1 MHTNGV
7 TEVWTHFSVN
17 KHLREL
23 ILNCFSLTNQPTN
36 CTMADST
43 GFKFAMPVEPQPP
56 EPQPPEMEVTD
67 GAAEGDVILALQHS
81 RLRVSPV
88 ILASASPVFKV
99 MLGPAFLEGQD
110 FRSAQYPKEIPLEDD
125 STAMTRLC
133 FLLHHRRDPK
143 CSPPQDIPLVDSAE
157 GLFALAVVADKYSCT
172 DAVGMATGNLLAYYT
187 YNSVSTGMPIGAL
200 LYLIGTTYILEDDRQ
215 FALFTRHLIMDHVT
229 TLSKAA
235 VHSAIDVLP
244 QHFLRMSNPSK

>member
-1 MHTNGV
+1 MT
-7 TEVWTHFSVN
+7 
-17 KHLREL
+17 
-23 ILNCFSLTNQPTN
+23 
-36 CTMADST
+36 ST
-43 GFKFAMPVEPQPP
+43 PSSQLPA
-56 EPQPPEMEVTD
+56 MEVTD
-67 GAAEGDVILALQHS
+67 VAAEGDMILTLQHS
-81 RLRVSPV
+81 RLRVSSV

-99 MLGPAFLEGQD
+99 MMGPAFLEGRD

-133 FLLHHRRDPK
+133 FMLHHRRYPK
-143 CSPPQDIPLVDSAE
+143 CSPPQDIPLVDGAE

-172 DAVGMATGNLLAYYT
+172 DAVGMATGNLLAY
-187 YNSVSTGMPIGAL
+187 NLISTGMPIGAL

-244 QHFLRMSNPSK
+244 QHFLRMSDPFK

>member
-1 MHTNGV
+1 MT
-7 TEVWTHFSVN
+7 
-17 KHLREL
+17 
-23 ILNCFSLTNQPTN
+23 
-36 CTMADST
+36 ST
-43 GFKFAMPVEPQPP
+43 PSSQLPA
-56 EPQPPEMEVTD
+56 MEVTD
-67 GAAEGDVILALQHS
+67 VAAEGDVILTLQHS
-81 RLRVSPV
+81 RLRVSSV

-99 MLGPAFLEGQD
+99 MMGPAFLEGRD

-133 FLLHHRRDPK
+133 FMLHHRRYPK
-143 CSPPQDIPLVDSAE
+143 CSPPQDIPLVDGAE

-172 DAVGMATGNLLAYYT
+172 DAVGMATGNLLAY
-187 YNSVSTGMPIGAL
+187 NLISTGMPIGAL

-244 QHFLRMSNPSK
+244 QHFLRMSDPFK